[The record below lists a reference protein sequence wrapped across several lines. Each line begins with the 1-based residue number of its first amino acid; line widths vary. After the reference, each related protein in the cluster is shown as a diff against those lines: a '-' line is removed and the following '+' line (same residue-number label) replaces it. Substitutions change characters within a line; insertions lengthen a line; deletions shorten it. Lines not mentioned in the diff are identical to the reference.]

1 MGCQTFH
8 PQVSD
13 IMLHHMLTY
22 TEVFM
27 KNHVDIKLQ
36 RLIRARYNAA
46 FEIWSE
52 SKWLEIGPGVATIY
66 LG

>member
-1 MGCQTFH
+1 
-8 PQVSD
+8 
-13 IMLHHMLTY
+13 MLTY

-36 RLIRARYNAA
+36 RLIRARYDAA

-52 SKWLEIGPGVATIY
+52 CKWLEIGPGVATIY